1 MSTVFDIQAP
11 KKATNV
17 SINSDLLTRARALKI
32 NLSATLEAALA
43 ERVRQDQRERWKQ
56 ENAETIA
63 AYNQLVQVHGALGDA
78 FRQF

>member
-1 MSTVFDIQAP
+1 MSSIFDIQAP

-17 SINSDLLTRARALKI
+17 SINSDLLAQARALKI

-43 ERVRQDQRERWKQ
+43 ERVKQDQREQWKQ
-56 ENAETIA
+56 ENAEAIA
-63 AYNQLVQVHGALGDA
+63 AYNQLVQAHGSLGDA